1 MQQITVNDMPSP
13 WYRQFWP
20 WFLIALPATAVIAS
34 IATLI
39 IAMKNPDGLVV
50 DDYYK
55 EGLAINQTL
64 ARDRH
69 ARFLGL
75 HAEGGIGP
83 GGQVQLVLQ
92 GKQPQPAQRLRLSLL
107 HPTRADQDQVI
118 GLELSHTSP
127 ARFRGE
133 FESVPGVGHW
143 HVLLE
148 PESGH
153 WRLTGRMASSGD
165 GRLQLE
171 PVGGLS
177 EQSNN

>member
-1 MQQITVNDMPSP
+1 MQQITANDISPP

-34 IATLI
+34 IATVI

-55 EGLAINQTL
+55 KGLAINQTL

-75 HAEGGIGP
+75 RAEGGIGP
-83 GGQVQLVLQ
+83 GGQVELVLQ
-92 GKQPQPAQRLRLSLL
+92 GKQPLAAQHLRLSLL
-107 HPTRADQDQVI
+107 HPTRANQDQVI
-118 GLELSHTSP
+118 GLKLSETSP
-127 ARFRGE
+127 ARFYGA
-133 FESVPGVGHW
+133 FESVPGAGNW

-153 WRLTGRMASSGD
+153 WRLTGRMEWPGD

-171 PVGGLS
+171 PVGGAN
-177 EQSNN
+177 EQTQ

>member
-1 MQQITVNDMPSP
+1 MQQITANDMSSP

-20 WFLIALPATAVIAS
+20 WFLIALPASAVIAS
-34 IATLI
+34 IATVI
-39 IAMKNPDGLVV
+39 IAINNPDGLVV

-55 EGLAINQTL
+55 EGLAINRTL

-83 GGQVQLVLQ
+83 EGQVQLVLQ
-92 GKQPQPAQRLRLSLL
+92 GKQPQAAQRLRLSLL

-118 GLELSHTSP
+118 GLELSGASQT
-127 ARFRGE
+127 RFRGE
-133 FESVPGVGHW
+133 FESVPDVGHW

-148 PESGH
+148 PEGGQ
-153 WRLTGRMASSGD
+153 WRLTGRLVWPGD
-165 GRLQLE
+165 GRLRLE
-171 PVGGLS
+171 PVGGRG
-177 EQSNN
+177 EQTQ

>member
-1 MQQITVNDMPSP
+1 MQQITANNIPSP

-39 IAMKNPDGLVV
+39 IAIKNPDGLVV

-55 EGLAINQTL
+55 QGMAINQTL

-75 HAEGGIGP
+75 HAGGEVGP
-83 GGQVQLVLQ
+83 GGEVQLILQ

-118 GLELSHTSP
+118 VLELSDTSP
-127 ARFRGE
+127 ARFQGE
-133 FESVPGVGHW
+133 FEIPPDVGQW
-143 HVLLE
+143 HVQLE
-148 PESGH
+148 PEGGH
-153 WRLTGRMASSGD
+153 WRLTGRLDWPGD
-165 GRLQLE
+165 KRIQLE
-171 PVGGLS
+171 PVGGT
-177 EQSNN
+177 NG